1 VSNCAQLSGV
11 DVEQLECGH
20 MAHMEAADVVNKHL
34 T

>member
-1 VSNCAQLSGV
+1 V